1 MLCILFFI
9 TTGCLVSFEDQLIE
23 SVVSV
28 SHDSVNSISSNKE
41 RELVCNFLLIYLLV
55 YSARFLVATGFFDRR
70 VTLQDR
76 LWP

>member
-55 YSARFLVATGFFDRR
+55 
-70 VTLQDR
+70 
-76 LWP
+76 